1 MKKPAVIPRDI
12 ARPFGVSEMFFST
25 TDARGVITAG
35 NAVFARVSGFA
46 LAQLIGQ
53 PHNVIRHP
61 DMPRAAFRLVQTR
74 KTSGLDS

>member
-1 MKKPAVIPRDI
+1 
-12 ARPFGVSEMFFST
+12 
-25 TDARGVITAG
+25 
-35 NAVFARVSGFA
+35 VFARVSGFA